1 MRYSLGRYSLP
12 AVGTD
17 IAITCAVS
25 ERLNCMARFGSNLLV
40 DNKFTENIAGRAVLT
55 LAYPEG
61 LQAVEALTVFA
72 AGDIAVN
79 LGGMTA
85 SETLGCTAV
94 VIADVFVR
102 QIAAEELQGVCYL
115 SADMT
120 TTIGQM
126 LEALDSNTSGGIDM
140 QLQQIYSEVLGVTI
154 DATTLTKEVIL
165 LNVTIPPGGKLVIDS
180 DLYTAMLDDE
190 NVLHLHKGGWVWLER
205 NLISIAVDS
214 GTGGALT
221 GKVIYNERYL

>member
-25 ERLNCMARFGSNLLV
+25 ERLNCMAKFGSNLIV
-40 DNKFTENIAGRAVLT
+40 DNKFAEQIAGRVVLT
-55 LAYPEG
+55 LAYSEG
-61 LQAVEALTVFA
+61 LQVEEVLTA
-72 AGDIAVN
+72 SATGDIAIN
-79 LGGMTA
+79 LGGMAA
-85 SETLGCTAV
+85 SETLGCAATA
-94 VIADVFVR
+94 IADVFVR
-102 QIAAEELQGVCYL
+102 QVLVEELQGACYL
-115 SADMT
+115 SADMNMT
-120 TTIGQM
+120 VGQM
-126 LEALDSNTSGGIDM
+126 LEALDSKVSGGVDIP
-140 QLQQIYSEVLGVTI
+140 LKHIYSEALGVTI

-180 DLYTAMLDDE
+180 DLYTAILDDE
-190 NVLHLHKGGWVWLER
+190 NVLHLHKGDWVWLER
-205 NLISIAVDS
+205 NLINIAVDS